1 MVSSVKSQRSNCARR
16 AAISAGAKSDRG
28 AKRHSGCFYS
38 FFEQRIQIERARKH
52 GETAIGPPRE
62 GVTGCCKV
70 NASFFETTWQCRAI
84 GLASLHHIQ
93 EPPCGAEPRFFGLD
107 SILPRCA

>member
-38 FFEQRIQIERARKH
+38 FFEQRIQIERARD
-52 GETAIGPPRE
+52 
-62 GVTGCCKV
+62 GVSPGYCKV
-70 NASFFETTWQCRAI
+70 NASSFETTWQCRAI

-107 SILPRCA
+107 SILPRFA